1 MTKNCG
7 RKVPIDME
15 LYDVI
20 GVEYDTSRKAD
31 PQITERLYNHLQLS
45 ENSRALD
52 IACGTG
58 NYTVALSQLGL
69 DMTGTDIS
77 EEMLETARKKSN
89 RVSWN
94 KADVSSL
101 SFQVGEFSGVTCT
114 LAIHHFKNLYK
125 AFQQVYR
132 VMNKGRFVIFTSS
145 PEQMQQYWLKEYF
158 PKAMMNSCNQMPKIP
173 LVINHLRQ
181 AGFKVVGTEIFLIQ
195 PNLQDFF
202 LYSGKYEPS
211 IYLNPNVRAGIST
224 FANIASQEEIH
235 TGCTRLK
242 ADIESGRIQEVI
254 DQYSSELGDYI
265 FVVAEKK

>member
-1 MTKNCG
+1 
-7 RKVPIDME
+7 ME

-31 PQITERLYNHLQLS
+31 PQIIERLYNHLQAS
-45 ENSRALD
+45 GNSRILD

-58 NYTVALSQLGL
+58 NYTVALSQLVL

-77 EEMLETARKKSN
+77 EEMLQAARKKSN
-89 RVSWN
+89 LLSWD
-94 KADVSSL
+94 KADIIDL
-101 SFQVGEFSGVTCT
+101 PYHDGEFSGVTCT

-145 PEQMQQYWLKEYF
+145 PEQMQRYWLKEYF
-158 PKAMMNSCNQMPKIP
+158 PKAMEESCNQMPKIS
-173 LVINHLRQ
+173 LVIDCLRQ
-181 AGFKVVGTEIFLIQ
+181 AGFKIVGAETFLIQ

-202 LYSGKYEPS
+202 LYSGKFEPS

-224 FANIASQEEIH
+224 FVNLASQEEIH
-235 TGCTRLK
+235 TGWLHKTEIR
-242 ADIESGRIQEVI
+242 
-254 DQYSSELGDYI
+254 Y
-265 FVVAEKK
+265 